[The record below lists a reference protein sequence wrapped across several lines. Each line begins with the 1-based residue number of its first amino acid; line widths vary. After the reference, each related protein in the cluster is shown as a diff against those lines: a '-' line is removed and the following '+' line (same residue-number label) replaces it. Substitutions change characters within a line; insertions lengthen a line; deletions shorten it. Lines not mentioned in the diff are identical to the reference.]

1 MYFSKTIFS
10 KGKEIGVCLVVATV
24 LLTTSCYAKDLY
36 VGRFSRDGLAGWN
49 QKIFKGKTIYR
60 LVVDD
65 GREVVQAISNR
76 AASGLI
82 KKKAFDPRTYRY
94 LRWSWKIDHVIKK
107 GDARFK
113 KGDDYAAR
121 IYVIFPGTFFW
132 QTKAINY
139 IWANRLPKGTSIP
152 NAFTDHAMMIAVE
165 SGPQYVGRWINEQR
179 DIVADYRRL
188 FGSEPETAGAVA
200 IMTDTD
206 NTQETAVAW
215 YGDIILSTG
224 PVKKIEE
231 TALPKS
237 DLTN

>member
-1 MYFSKTIFS
+1 MKNGIISNLYAFLQNDNSKR
-10 KGKEIGVCLVVATV
+10 KKIGICLVIATV
-24 LLTTSCYAKDLY
+24 LLATSCYAKDLF
-36 VGRFSRDGLAGWN
+36 VGRFSHGDLAGWN
-49 QKIFKGKTIYR
+49 QKIFKGKTLYR

-65 GREVVQAISNR
+65 GKEVLQAISNK

-82 KKKAFDPRTYRY
+82 KNISFNPRTYRY
-94 LRWSWKIDHVIKK
+94 LRWSWKIAHIIKK

-165 SGPQYVGRWINEQR
+165 SGAKKVGRWVHEQR

-188 FGSEPETAGAVA
+188 FGSEPDMAGGVA

-206 NTQETAVAW
+206 NTQESAVAW
-215 YGDIILSTG
+215 YGDIVLSTN
-224 PVKKIEE
+224 PVKRE
-231 TALPKS
+231 
-237 DLTN
+237 